1 MKILKCFL
9 CKEHGHEEA
18 DCEKDP
24 NLRTNKDIEQEYDRI
39 LLEKQKK
46 EVDQALITANMLEK
60 LTLLSNERTMTKL
73 LTHDDFN
80 YVPFN
85 ENIFN
90 LNLPLGEIEESSE
103 SNEEDENR
111 QSPDDSNNSKQNQ
124 KNKITKIIVK

>member
-1 MKILKCFL
+1 
-9 CKEHGHEEA
+9 
-18 DCEKDP
+18 
-24 NLRTNKDIEQEYDRI
+24 
-39 LLEKQKK
+39 
-46 EVDQALITANMLEK
+46 MLEK

-73 LTHDDFN
+73 LTQDDFN